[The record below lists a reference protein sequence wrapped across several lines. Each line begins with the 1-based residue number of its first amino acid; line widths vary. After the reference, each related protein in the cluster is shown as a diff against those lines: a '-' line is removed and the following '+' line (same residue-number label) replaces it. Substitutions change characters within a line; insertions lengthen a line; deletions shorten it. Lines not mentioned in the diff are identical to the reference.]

1 MAEPEPK
8 VESKPESLS
17 ASSKADAKGSDGEK
31 KEKLT
36 PRERLRNFLRRV
48 EFTVYATLA
57 LVLLALGFLWPRMFI
72 SIPPG
77 SNGVMY
83 RYFLGG
89 TVTDRIWGEGLNI
102 IAPWDSL
109 TVYETRVQQKRLTFD
124 VLSEEGLTL
133 GVAIS
138 IRYRANK
145 EMLGYLHQDVGV
157 DYFDRLI
164 QPEVEAHVRRTF
176 GNRPAHEIYA
186 SARDLLQELGK
197 VSAIGRLEDDGTAQ
211 PYVHI
216 LELKLVDIELP
227 NIVQNAIAEKYRQ
240 EQLMLEYRYKLERE
254 EKEAE
259 RKRTEA
265 SGIRDYNMIA
275 SKISPDLLKWRTIE
289 VQAEAVKVNYE
300 LAKSQYELAKS
311 NNAKIVV
318 IGNGQGMPQTLLNLD
333 SATAPLMQPAT
344 KESENGNDPAK
355 GAAREQAPP
364 PSSAPI
370 TAPTPSATQDA
381 TTDKPAATKNP

>member
-1 MAEPEPK
+1 MAELELNVEAKPEPK
-8 VESKPESLS
+8 IAPQAGPS
-17 ASSKADAKGSDGEK
+17 GTDGEK
-31 KEKLT
+31 SGKLT

-48 EFTVYATLA
+48 EFTVYTTLG
-57 LVLLALGFLWPRMFI
+57 LMLLALGFLWPRMFI
-72 SIPPG
+72 SIAPG

-89 TVTDRIWGEGLNI
+89 TVTDRIWSEGLNI
-102 IAPWDSL
+102 IPPWDSL
-109 TVYETRVQQKRLTFD
+109 TIYETRVQQKRLTFD
-124 VLSEEGLTL
+124 VLSEEGLDL

-145 EMLGYLHQDVGV
+145 EMLGYLHQDIGV

-197 VSAIGRLEDDGTAQ
+197 VSAIGRLEEDGTAQ
-211 PYVHI
+211 PYVQI
-216 LELKLVDIELP
+216 LELKLVDVELP
-227 NIVQNAIAEKYRQ
+227 DIVENAIAEKYRQ

-275 SKISPDLLKWRTIE
+275 SKVTPELLKWRSIE
-289 VQAEAVKVNYE
+289 VQAEAVRVQYE
-300 LAKSQYELAKS
+300 LAKSQYEIAKS
-311 NNAKIVV
+311 NNAKVV
-318 IGNGQGMPQTLLNLD
+318 IIGNGQGMPQALINVD
-333 SATAPLMQPAT
+333 SAMTTPTPPKEPENANVAGKTDVSGSTPLPPPAT
-344 KESENGNDPAK
+344 V
-355 GAAREQAPP
+355 
-364 PSSAPI
+364 PI
-370 TAPTPSATQDA
+370 TAPTPSATES
-381 TTDKPAATKNP
+381 TPKEKPAETGKP